1 MEAVTDERSESVTH
15 RGTNHVADDAPRP
28 YQAQAPE
35 PTDSSARAR
44 RDDDVLAPA
53 KPRLPPAA
61 AADPAPRNGPARP
74 SRPVTSLFILTLLSA
89 VDGSLLALA
98 AAGRLRSLTDAV
110 TIGLVVVAGAG
121 SWLAAN
127 QAFAGRR
134 RTHHDWGLLAGLGA
148 LTLAS
153 TVLSVWLGT
162 QLGAALTL
170 HVLPKGAGLVLLL
183 VGAEVAGLRLPR
195 AGRLPLPLA
204 GLGLVLAAE
213 VLLQWTA

>member
-1 MEAVTDERSESVTH
+1 MEAVTRK
-15 RGTNHVADDAPRP
+15 RVADG
-28 YQAQAPE
+28 
-35 PTDSSARAR
+35 
-44 RDDDVLAPA
+44 DDVIAPA

-61 AADPAPRNGPARP
+61 A
-74 SRPVTSLFILTLLSA
+74 RPVSSLFILTLLSGI
-89 VDGSLLALA
+89 DGSLLALA
-98 AAGRLRSLTDAV
+98 AAGRLTRLGDAI

-134 RTHHDWGLLAGLGA
+134 RTHNDWGLLIALGV
-148 LTLAS
+148 LTLGS
-153 TVLSVWLGT
+153 TVASVWLGT
-162 QLGAALTL
+162 RLGSALTL

-195 AGRLPLPLA
+195 AGRVPLPLA
-204 GLGLVLAAE
+204 GLGMVLLAE

>member
-1 MEAVTDERSESVTH
+1 MEAVTDERSESVTD
-15 RGTNHVADDAPRP
+15 RDTPRVVEIPPRP
-28 YQAQAPE
+28 YRTPASK
-35 PTDSSARAR
+35 PTDSGAPML

-61 AADPAPRNGPARP
+61 AAQSP
-74 SRPVTSLFILTLLSA
+74 RPVASLFVLTLLSA